1 MTVKSTHTSCEI
13 NLKPSVIRNDTD
25 FRKLLD
31 VISSILADEYIK
43 TAKEN
48 PDVFKNGGSK

>member
-1 MTVKSTHTSCEI
+1 MQVKNPNITSEIIQKASVTHEAI
-13 NLKPSVIRNDTD
+13 D
-25 FRKLLD
+25 FKKLLD

-48 PDVFKNGGSK
+48 PDVFKNGATK